1 MVSSGRSG
9 RLQRDLPSEPIRAF
23 VAVELP
29 PSLRQALAR
38 EMGGL
43 RSNLGDSALRWVRA
57 EAIHLTL
64 RFLGESTPEKLAEV
78 GEIMAQV
85 CGRHPPLTAQ
95 VRGLGR
101 FPGGWRPRVIW
112 IGVQESTGG
121 LAAVQAEL
129 EMRIAKMGYP
139 TEDRSF
145 HPHLTLARV
154 RREVSPS
161 GLRQLAEQ
169 LDHLNAGDLG
179 QLDITHLSLMRS
191 QLGAGGASYSRLSWV
206 EFTGK
211 G

>member
-1 MVSSGRSG
+1 
-9 RLQRDLPSEPIRAF
+9 LPSELIRAF

-29 PSLRQALAR
+29 PSLRLALLG
-38 EMGGL
+38 EVGDL
-43 RSNLGDSALRWVRA
+43 RSNLGDSALRWVRP
-57 EAIHLTL
+57 EAVHLTL

-78 GEIMAQV
+78 GEIMTQV

-95 VRGLGR
+95 VGGLGR
-101 FPGGWRPRVIW
+101 FPGGSRPRVIW

-129 EMRIAKMGYP
+129 ELRIANLGYP
-139 TEDRSF
+139 TEERSF
-145 HPHLTLARV
+145 HPHLTLARA

-169 LDHLNAGDLG
+169 LDHSSVGDLG

-206 EFTGK
+206 ELLGNS
-211 G
+211 

>member
-1 MVSSGRSG
+1 M
-9 RLQRDLPSEPIRAF
+9 PSELIRAF

-29 PSLRQALAR
+29 PSLRLALLG
-38 EMGGL
+38 EVGDL
-43 RSNLGDSALRWVRA
+43 RSNLGDSALRWVRP
-57 EAIHLTL
+57 EAVHLTL
-64 RFLGESTPEKLAEV
+64 RFLGGSTPEKLAEV
-78 GEIMAQV
+78 GEIMTQV

-95 VRGLGR
+95 VGGLGR
-101 FPGGWRPRVIW
+101 FPGGSRPRVIW

-129 EMRIAKMGYP
+129 ELRIANLGYP
-139 TEDRSF
+139 TEERSF
-145 HPHLTLARV
+145 HPHLTLARA

-169 LDHLNAGDLG
+169 LDHSSVGDLG

-206 EFTGK
+206 ELLGNS
-211 G
+211 